1 MAVTWLVL
9 FHYLATH
16 GRLLARQPSA
26 SFFARERRR
35 ALLGLIAW
43 IVAAV
48 ALSQPLG
55 SLLIISVLAVF
66 YGATSEGWSGKW
78 NRHQEGSWS

>member
-1 MAVTWLVL
+1 MGGCL
-9 FHYLATH
+9 
-16 GRLLARQPSA
+16 PA
-26 SFFARERRR
+26 SRRR
-35 ALLGLIAW
+35 PFLPASAAVRAARLDRLDRR
-43 IVAAV
+43 AV